1 MTTTISP
8 SLGAAPLFTQ
18 QGTGASPGYAAV
30 DLRRHISAASLQEGV
45 YAATDFEVVQRAA
58 GANLSVDIGGA
69 MAAGGSFALVQ
80 GDTVNGQGLYVVA
93 AHSATINEA
102 IAAADA
108 TNPRVDQVILEIQDN
123 VHDASGGNLARVRV
137 LTGTPTVGATLDN
150 RTGAAALPGSALLLA
165 DVHVPALDTTIANTQ
180 IRDRRKWARGA
191 YSRLVRTAGN
201 YTTASAALVEI
212 DATNLKP
219 RIECSGAPLRVLMS
233 GVVSN
238 NTNATNCNLGLFL
251 DGAGID
257 TTGGLEIVTVP
268 TAGYNQ
274 PVALRYEAV
283 PAAGS
288 HRFSPTFSTNGGTLT
303 LNGTSSNPLI
313 VTIEEV
319 VRQNTANNATTSG

>member
-1 MTTTISP
+1 MTTTITP

-80 GDTVNGQGLYVVA
+80 GDTVNGQGLYIVA

-165 DVHVPALDTTIANTQ
+165 DVHVPALDTTISNSQ

-191 YSRLVRTAGN
+191 HFVYQRGTAGD
-201 YTTASAALVEI
+201 YTRASAVFADV
-212 DATNLKP
+212 DSTNMSP
-219 RIECSGAPLRVLMS
+219 RLECAGVPLRIRLTGVQSNS
-233 GVVSN
+233 GVNVN
-238 NTNATNCNLGLFL
+238 QYQLNLN
-251 DGAGID
+251 GAAA
-257 TTGGLEIVTVP
+257 GGSQRDFAE
-268 TAGYNQ
+268 AAAAAKF
-274 PVALRYEAV
+274 ALLAEWHFT

-288 HRFSPTFSTNGGTLT
+288 NIITPTWAASAGTATIHSAGVYGTAT
-303 LNGTSSNPLI
+303 L
-313 VTIEEV
+313 TIEEA
-319 VRQNTANNATTSG
+319 VRQNTKNNATTSG

>member
-1 MTTTISP
+1 MTTTITP

-80 GDTVNGQGLYVVA
+80 GDTINGQGLYIVA

-108 TNPRVDQVILEIQDN
+108 TNPRVDQVVLEIQDN

-137 LTGTPTVGATLDN
+137 LTGTATAGATLDN

-165 DVHVPALDTTIANTQ
+165 DVHVPALDTTISNSQ

-191 YSRLVRTAGN
+191 HCAAQ
-201 YTTASAALVEI
+201 YTGATLSTASASLVQMNS
-212 DATNLKP
+212 AFLK
-219 RIECSGAPLRVLMS
+219 RVECSGAPL
-233 GVVSN
+233 
-238 NTNATNCNLGLFL
+238 
-251 DGAGID
+251 GIRFH
-257 TTGGLEIVTVP
+257 GILQNG
-268 TAGYNQ
+268 TAGTTVSLSIYQ
-274 PVALRYEAV
+274 DGVAAFETFASSPSGSGYFIAAPEATIT

-288 HRFSPTFSTNGGTLT
+288 HRFDVYWATAAGTAFAYA
-303 LNGTSSNPLI
+303 GAGAIRPLELS
-313 VTIEEV
+313 IEEL